1 MCEIVAVKYK
11 GSLKGEHGTGR
22 NVSAFV
28 EMEWGAKAYALMWR
42 LKALFDPDFLLNPG
56 VLLNEDPHVHKKNLK
71 PSPLAHDLVD
81 ACIECGF
88 CESNCPSR
96 DAALTPSQLSSSPRS
111 WAIDWTSRRRRSR

>member
-42 LKALFDPDFLLNPG
+42 LKALFDPVSLAAAWRATA
-56 VLLNEDPHVHKKNLK
+56 VLDCRN
-71 PSPLAHDLVD
+71 
-81 ACIECGF
+81 
-88 CESNCPSR
+88 
-96 DAALTPSQLSSSPRS
+96 
-111 WAIDWTSRRRRSR
+111 